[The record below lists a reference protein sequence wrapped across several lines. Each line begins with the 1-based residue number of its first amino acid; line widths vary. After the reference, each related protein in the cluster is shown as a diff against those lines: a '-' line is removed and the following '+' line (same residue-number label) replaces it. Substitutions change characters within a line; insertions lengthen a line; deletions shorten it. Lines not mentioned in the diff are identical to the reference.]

1 MSLKQECVSQNKE
14 KHMKHYESPELVE
27 LGDAVELTLGGRPG
41 SVLDCAGAEYEIN
54 PCCCCGGPGD
64 PEIPDV

>member
-1 MSLKQECVSQNKE
+1 
-14 KHMKHYESPELVE
+14 MKRYESPEIVE

-54 PCCCCGGPGD
+54 PCCCCGGGGGGGFEDNPT
-64 PEIPDV
+64 P